1 MNNVIAFL
9 RRIVRPGEEQLFH
22 YCGYVGVKD
31 ASMLPLSSE
40 GGGDEN
46 QHLLDDEIHVHGGIT
61 FDGRMNRFEDIIPLT
76 DIPHDWYTYHIYGF
90 DLFHHADIESDMST
104 NIEYAVLETIRMKV
118 QIAALVDKMSPSTG
132 E

>member
-61 FDGRMNRFEDIIPLT
+61 FDGRMSIFEDIIPLT
-76 DIPHDWYTYHIYGF
+76 DVPKNWFTYHIYGF
-90 DLFHHADIESDMST
+90 DMFHHDDIESGLST
-104 NIEYAVLETIRMKV
+104 NIEYAILETLSMKV
-118 QIAALVDKMSPSTG
+118 QIEALIDKISPSTG
-132 E
+132 K

>member
-9 RRIVRPGEEQLFH
+9 RRIVRSREEQLFH

-76 DIPHDWYTYHIYGF
+76 DIPQDWFTYHIYGF
-90 DLFHHADIESDMST
+90 DLFNYDDIESGLST
-104 NIEYAVLETIRMKV
+104 NIEYAILETLNMRV
-118 QIAALVDKMSPSTG
+118 QIKALIDKMLPSTG
-132 E
+132 K

>member
-9 RRIVRPGEEQLFH
+9 RRIVRPGEEPLFH

-31 ASMLPLSSE
+31 ASILPLSSE
-40 GGGDEN
+40 GGGDRN

-61 FDGRMNRFEDIIPLT
+61 FDGRINRLEEIIPLT
-76 DIPHDWYTYHIYGF
+76 DIPQDWFTYHIYGF
-90 DLFHHADIESDMST
+90 DLFHHTDIESGLST
-104 NIEYAVLETIRMKV
+104 NIEYAILETLNMRV
-118 QIAALVDKMSPSTG
+118 QIKALIDKMSSSTG